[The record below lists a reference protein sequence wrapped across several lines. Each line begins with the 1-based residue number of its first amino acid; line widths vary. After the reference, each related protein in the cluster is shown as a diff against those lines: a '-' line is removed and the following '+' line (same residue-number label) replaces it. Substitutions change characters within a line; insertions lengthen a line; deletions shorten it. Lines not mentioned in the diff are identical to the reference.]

1 MTVSTLVG
9 LPLAEARERLRQNG
23 QPEPAVTFTAPPRPA
38 GLGRPED
45 TQPLVPYVVRETDG
59 RLVCALFRTPDPS
72 KEQPKDE

>member
-1 MTVSTLVG
+1 MTEQTLVG
-9 LPLAEARERLRQNG
+9 LPLEEARERLKRAG
-23 QPEPAVTFTAPPRPA
+23 LPERAEAMTAPPRPS

-45 TQPLVPYVVRETDG
+45 TQPLVPYVVGETDG

>member
-1 MTVSTLVG
+1 MTDQTLVG
-9 LPLAEARERLRQNG
+9 LPLEEARERLKSSG
-23 QPEPAVTFTAPPRPA
+23 QPEPAVTFTAPPRPS
-38 GLGRPED
+38 GSGRPED